1 MFFPSVLPACN
12 QGNISLLPK
21 TPGKMT
27 SWFHQSLSWTLR
39 WKLRNFGRSGIWAFP
54 SGFSGHDTLHFWLF
68 LYLALHVGVSE
79 REMCLHVFSKQ
90 IALIHLFPY
99 QSWQKLQ
106 LPGAPDSCSGCE
118 WLAATHLQG
127 TSWVLLGWMLP
138 QCRHLQIPSGCS
150 CTGKQ
155 WLQVRQGAK
164 KGGEEHLHRKRG
176 SALGSP
182 AWAAERFIHLLAVL
196 QLHLFRAKSFDS
208 HSGCLRLCKGC
219 SHEKAEISGLGSTIS
234 RQTPQSDPKRA
245 QHPRRRHDMPALQT
259 HTFALLI
266 LWSEAEDQI
275 SILVFL
281 YSKRIFSKWCNQIPS
296 QKNMYKGNK

>member
-1 MFFPSVLPACN
+1 
-12 QGNISLLPK
+12 
-21 TPGKMT
+21 
-27 SWFHQSLSWTLR
+27 
-39 WKLRNFGRSGIWAFP
+39 
-54 SGFSGHDTLHFWLF
+54 
-68 LYLALHVGVSE
+68 
-79 REMCLHVFSKQ
+79 MCLHVFSKQ

-99 QSWQKLQ
+99 QSWQRLQ

-234 RQTPQSDPKRA
+234 RQTPQSDPQRA
-245 QHPRRRHDMPALQT
+245 QHPHRRHDMPALQT

-266 LWSEAEDQI
+266 L
-275 SILVFL
+275 
-281 YSKRIFSKWCNQIPS
+281 
-296 QKNMYKGNK
+296 